1 MSLLTILDDW
11 WAREAA
17 ALVVHDVPA
26 SAVQP
31 AGDTGTVCRAG
42 VDYFR
47 IWLAEMRLARDREWF
62 ATRHPAVHVLVRLR
76 FGDADEEFPIVAGP
90 MSLPGLDQ
98 AHLGDVVQLDHLLT
112 PLLPHNGGVVE
123 IAAGLLALEGTSA
136 VKEVVRAVETM
147 GAVLAAP
154 PLSTAVAAAGALG
167 SALQVLLG
175 AAAGRQHLGVHL
187 SYAGAQAPKALH
199 AGYVAILRQGASA
212 LEARDLSVQQGRL
225 HLRGAPVTGLDY
237 MLLRIE
243 RVEERDDWRALS
255 AIDAPFREAQA
266 ALAYGNEAMAKAFMS
281 RALLEALHSKDLTE
295 TDRRRVSSELRK
307 AWDDSR
313 NQGLGL
319 ERSSSSLADA
329 MALAVP
335 VSRFVHTAA
344 ASAEAL
350 LSLD

>member
-1 MSLLTILDDW
+1 MSLLTVLDSW
-11 WAREAA
+11 WAREAPM
-17 ALVVHDVPA
+17 LVVHDLPA
-26 SAVQP
+26 TAVQP
-31 AGDTGTVCRAG
+31 AGDTGQPCRAG

-62 ATRHPAVHVLVRLR
+62 ATRHPAVHALVRLR
-76 FGDADEEFPIVAGP
+76 FGDADQEFPVVVGP

-98 AHLGDVVQLDHLLT
+98 AHLGDVMRLDHLLT
-112 PLLPHNGGVVE
+112 PLLPYNGGVVE

-136 VKEVVRAVETM
+136 VKAVVTAMETM
-147 GAVLAAP
+147 GAVLATP
-154 PLSTAVAAAGALG
+154 PLSTAITATGALG

-187 SYAGAQAPKALH
+187 SYAGAQAPRALH
-199 AGYVAILRQGASA
+199 AGYVAVLRGDAA
-212 LEARDLSVQQGRL
+212 GFDARDLSVQQGRL
-225 HLRGAPVTGLDY
+225 HLRAAPVTGLDY

-243 RVEERDDWRALS
+243 RVEERDDWRALT

-266 ALAYGNEAMAKAFMS
+266 ALAYGNEVMAKACMS
-281 RALLEALHSKDLTE
+281 RALLEALQSKDLTE
-295 TDRRRVSSELRK
+295 TDRRRVGSELKR
-307 AWDDSR
+307 AWEESR

-319 ERSSSSLADA
+319 ERTSPTLADA

-335 VSRFVHTAA
+335 ASRYAPTAA
-344 ASAEAL
+344 DSPEAL